1 MSLFGKKDRM
11 DEILRVLELMKKQQ
25 QSIVD
30 AYEIIED
37 LNNRL
42 LAIEA
47 YIKGASQKSN
57 ITRVQ

>member
-57 ITRVQ
+57 TARVQ

>member
-11 DEILRVLELMKKQQ
+11 DELLRVLELMKKQQ

-30 AYEIIED
+30 AYEIIGD

-47 YIKGASQKSN
+47 YIKGVSQKTN
-57 ITRVQ
+57 TTRVQ